1 INLITNVSATPY
13 GMNYWIGTWVDGGGG
28 SQLWSYDTNTA
39 SWTGTGA
46 LTAYSF
52 TPGVQS
58 IISCTVARSALNLV
72 GGDVVA
78 FDAYSTGGGGAD
90 SAVDALANPNV
101 SITSWGGPYTSQAP
115 YLDTYVVPI
124 PEPATLGLL
133 GVGVLVGLRL
143 TRRTR

>member
-1 INLITNVSATPY
+1 
-13 GMNYWIGTWVDGGGG
+13 MNYWIGTWVDGGGG
-28 SQLWSYDTNTA
+28 AQLWAYDTNTA
-39 SWTGTGA
+39 VWTGPTA

-52 TPGVQS
+52 APGAQS
-58 IISCTVARSALNLV
+58 IISCTVARSALSVV

-78 FDAYSTGGGGAD
+78 FDAYSSGGGGGD

-101 SITSWGGPYTSQAP
+101 SITAWGGPYTSQAP

-133 GVGVLVGLRL
+133 GVGALVGLRL